1 LNLESTVLFL
11 PHDSYLDYIDFILSF
26 FLPIA
31 IGISSFHP
39 FILSPDSYRDFI
51 LSSFHPFILSSF
63 SAMWSLNN
71 KKVLI
76 TGATKGIGRAI
87 AIEFMQLGAEVW
99 ISARTAADVNKM
111 VLEFSDLGFKI
122 KGSAVDI
129 SSAEDRMELMREIE
143 YNWGKLD
150 ILINNAG
157 INIRKPTLEYQ
168 TEDFDKIMSVN
179 LNAAWEMSRLCFP
192 YLKESRGNIVNI
204 SSTASQRVVRTSTA
218 AYAMSKAAMEQMT
231 KFLAV
236 EWGPHQVRVNAV
248 LPWYTATELAEQV
261 LKDPEKKERIL
272 ERTPLL
278 KIGHPAEVARAAA
291 FLAMPAASYITGVCL
306 PVDGGF
312 LALGL

>member
-1 LNLESTVLFL
+1 
-11 PHDSYLDYIDFILSF
+11 
-26 FLPIA
+26 
-31 IGISSFHP
+31 
-39 FILSPDSYRDFI
+39 
-51 LSSFHPFILSSF
+51 
-63 SAMWSLNN
+63 MWSLNN
-71 KKVLI
+71 KKALI

-99 ISARTAADVNKM
+99 ISARTKEDVNKM

-122 KGSAVDI
+122 KGTNIDI
-129 SSAEDRMELMREIE
+129 SSAEGRMELMREIE
-143 YNWGKLD
+143 YSWGKLD

-168 TEDFDKIMSVN
+168 PEDFDKIMSVN

-218 AYAMSKAAMEQMT
+218 AYAMTKAAMEQMT

-236 EWGPHQVRVNAV
+236 EWGPYQVRVNAV

-278 KIGHPAEVARAAA
+278 KIGQPAEVARAAA

-312 LALGL
+312 MALGL

>member
-1 LNLESTVLFL
+1 
-11 PHDSYLDYIDFILSF
+11 
-26 FLPIA
+26 
-31 IGISSFHP
+31 
-39 FILSPDSYRDFI
+39 
-51 LSSFHPFILSSF
+51 
-63 SAMWSLNN
+63 MWNLNN

-76 TGATKGIGRAI
+76 SGATKGIGRAI
-87 AIEFMQLGAEVW
+87 AIECMQLGAEVW
-99 ISARTAADVNKM
+99 ICARTESDIKKM
-111 VLEFSDLGFKI
+111 ILEFADLGFKI
-122 KGSAVDI
+122 KGTAVDI
-129 SSAEDRMELMREIE
+129 ASADGRMELMREIE
-143 YNWGKLD
+143 YHWGKLD
-150 ILINNAG
+150 VLVNNAG
-157 INIRKPTLEYQ
+157 INIRKSTLDYES
-168 TEDFDKIMSVN
+168 EDFDKIMSVN

-231 KFLAV
+231 RFMAV
-236 EWGPHQVRVNAV
+236 EWGPHQIRVNAV

-278 KIGHPAEVARAAA
+278 KIGQPGEVARAVA

-312 LALGL
+312 MALGL